1 MQEDSARFFFSFHL
15 FLSINAD
22 HSSESVQR
30 SSCRVIVA
38 VSTKIFAVY
47 RVAAFNGHGNHGA
60 FLWMYPRATARRKF
74 SIPFPHWSS
83 SRDPSRSVPS
93 SVGASL
99 STSINYRPIVNSI
112 RLHVHA
118 PDGFRWCGVL
128 RTLERSRRNVPTI
141 DGCAQIERESMRRRE
156 EERGEETLARMVIK
170 DFGEITG
177 YGSRRHDT
185 HSLVPRSY

>member
-1 MQEDSARFFFSFHL
+1 MKIIRQK
-15 FLSINAD
+15 
-22 HSSESVQR
+22 SVQR
-30 SSCRVIVA
+30 GSCRVIVA

-47 RVAAFNGHGNHGA
+47 RVAVFNGHGNHGA

-99 STSINYRPIVNSI
+99 SSSINYRPIVNSI

-118 PDGFRWCGVL
+118 PDGFRWRGVL

-141 DGCAQIERESMRRRE
+141 EPRLCGCAQIERESMRRRE
-156 EERGEETLARMVIK
+156 EEREETLARMVIK

-185 HSLVPRSY
+185 HNLVSRSY